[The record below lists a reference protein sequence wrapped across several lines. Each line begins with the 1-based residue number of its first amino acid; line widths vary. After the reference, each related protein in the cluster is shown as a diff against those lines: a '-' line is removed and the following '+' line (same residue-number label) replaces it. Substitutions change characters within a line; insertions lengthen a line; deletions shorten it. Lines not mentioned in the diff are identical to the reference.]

1 MCRPS
6 NPKLCLAF
14 LLIAVPCGL
23 VLTWRSDWESNPVT
37 VCTVYRLAIC
47 CITILPPLRKHIPDL
62 SDSLHQL
69 YCMQDMF
76 KLGSRGRARTADPMI
91 NSHLL
96 YRLSYP
102 GINSTY
108 NYTVCRL
115 ELRMPV
121 GK

>member
-6 NPKLCLAF
+6 KHKLCLCC

-47 CITILPPLRKHIPDL
+47 CITILPPLRKHTPDL

-76 KLGSRGRARTADPMI
+76 KLGSQRRARTADPVI

-96 YRLSYP
+96 YQLSYL

-108 NYTVCRL
+108 NCTTCGLEPRL
-115 ELRMPV
+115 PV